1 MVRNVVACSPNSSWL
16 RRAVR
21 RFDLFATALDDAP
34 TMLKNDERPGI
45 TVTSE
50 DLSVLSELVREA
62 IAAGRYV
69 SASRLADELH
79 RAHIVR
85 GAEVSADCLT
95 LHVPGSYLEERSG
108 AIHDVTL
115 VTSGGRRSLGMIS
128 VLSSV
133 GTALLGL
140 SVGQRMSWLD
150 SQGTPRAVRLLE
162 VRSGKTAF

>member
-1 MVRNVVACSPNSSWL
+1 
-16 RRAVR
+16 
-21 RFDLFATALDDAP
+21 
-34 TMLKNDERPGI
+34 MLNQDERPGI

-62 IAAGRYV
+62 IADGRYV

-79 RAHIVR
+79 RAHIVL
-85 GAEVSADCLT
+85 GTKVPADCLT
-95 LHVPGSYLEERSG
+95 LNVPGSYLEERSG
-108 AIHDVTL
+108 ATHDVTL
-115 VTSGGRRSLGMIS
+115 VTSSGRRSLGTIS

-150 SQGTPRAVRLLE
+150 SRGTPRSVRLLE
-162 VRSGKTAF
+162 VRSGKTALQR